1 MKDETITRRRLIAT
15 GTATGLAIAGAG
27 IYAGTQSGSRRV
39 LAQGDTEDQGP
50 ATPTPLGDVV
60 PEEFSVETNW
70 PYENLDLSATR
81 DAKGTSI
88 SSETIAQLGDAWMFP
103 VTTAAAFGSL
113 TANPTIVGDTIYI
126 QDAAANV
133 YALNKETG
141 EQLWAKMYND
151 TVPSGGPNGIAAAYG
166 LLFTTVGGVG
176 DVVALKP
183 DSGDEVWRT
192 NIKGPINEGI
202 TTAPLV
208 YDSVVY
214 VSTIPGSSE
223 GFYIGGQRGLVH
235 ALDAA
240 TGQVLWYFD
249 TTTDNLWGQPTV
261 NSGGGFWH
269 PPSVD
274 ADGKLYVPIA
284 NPAPY
289 PGAEGWPWA
298 SSRPGDNLYTD
309 SILKMDPKTATLDW
323 YYQVKPHDVFDL
335 DNQLTPIL
343 ADVDGKKLVFT
354 SGKHGIVYAIDRDS
368 GELVWRTPVGTHQ
381 NDERTE
387 IGEDEVLEVWP
398 GTLGGVETQFAY
410 SAANNLVIAPV
421 VELPTTY
428 IGTGFD
434 PNTPL
439 DFTSGTGLLV
449 ALNGSDGSIVWQVE
463 LATPPYAA
471 ATITNDVVFTAGLDG
486 VVFGFNVT
494 DGSEVFRY
502 QATAGINAQ
511 LAVSG
516 DYLYVPAGGPLTP
529 SSASVNP
536 PTEATAQ
543 VIALKI
549 GGTVQA
555 TPEGGTPEATPEE
568 PQATP
573 ENAGQNGMMT
583 VQMRE
588 FAFDPNQITVPANT
602 DAQVTFMNAGQL
614 PHNFTCDALGIKTS
628 DLAAGASETVTINA
642 AAGSYDFICS
652 IPGHADAGMTGTLT
666 VQ

>member
-1 MKDETITRRRLIAT
+1 MDKELALSRRRLLASAS
-15 GTATGLAIAGAG
+15 ATGLVLAGAG
-27 IYAGTQSGSRRV
+27 FYGVAQSGSQLAR
-39 LAQGDTEDQGP
+39 AQGDTENQGP
-50 ATPTPLGDVV
+50 ATPTPLGPAV

-70 PYENLDLSATR
+70 AFENLDLSATR
-81 DAKGTSI
+81 DVAGSSI
-88 SSETIAQLGDAWMFP
+88 SSESIGQLGDAWMFP
-103 VTTAAAFGSL
+103 VTSTAAFGNL
-113 TANPTIVGDTIYI
+113 TSNPIIVGDVVYI

-141 EQLWAKMYND
+141 EQRWARMYND
-151 TVPSGGPNGIAAAYG
+151 VVPSGGPNGIAVAYG
-166 LLFTTVGGVG
+166 TLFTTIGGIA
-176 DVVALKP
+176 DVVALQL
-183 DSGDEVWRT
+183 DTGEEIWRT

-208 YDSVVY
+208 YDNVVY

-223 GFYIGGQRGLVH
+223 GFYLGGQRGLIH
-235 ALDAA
+235 ALSAS

-249 TTTDNLWGQPTV
+249 TTTDNLWGNPTV

-274 ADGKLYVPIA
+274 AEGKLYVPIA

-309 SILKMDPKTATLDW
+309 SILKMDPKSATLDW

-354 SGKHGIVYAIDRDS
+354 SGKHGVVYALDRDS

-410 SAANNLVIAPV
+410 SVANNLVIAPV
-421 VELPTTY
+421 IELPSTY

-439 DFTSGTGLLV
+439 DFTGGTGLLV
-449 ALNGSDGSIVWQVE
+449 ALNGSDGSIVWQTE

-471 ATITNDVVFTAGLDG
+471 ATIVNDIVFTAGLDG
-486 VVFGFNVT
+486 VVLGFNVT

-502 QATAGINAQ
+502 QATAGINAP

-516 DYLYVPAGGPLTP
+516 DYLYIPAGGPLAP
-529 SSASVNP
+529 SSETTSP
-536 PTEATAQ
+536 PPEPVTQ

-549 GGTVQA
+549 GGTVQQA
-555 TPEGGTPEATPEE
+555 VAASPESTPEE
-568 PQATP
+568 TQATP
-573 ENAGQNGMMT
+573 VEAGQSGT
-583 VQMRE
+583 VAVSMHE
-588 FAFDPNQITVPANT
+588 FAFEPNQITIPANT
-602 DAQVTFMNAGQL
+602 AVQATFTNTGQL
-614 PHNFTCDALGIKTS
+614 PHNFTCDGLGLKTQ
-628 DLAAGASETVTINA
+628 DVAPGNSESLTINA
-642 AAGSYDFICS
+642 AAGTYDFICS
-652 IPGHADAGMTGTLT
+652 IPGHADAGMVGKLT